1 MSKPS
6 FHGFANTSP
15 AKPRDPLWDGQ
26 RHWQVGWQKKHKA
39 GSQHPGFWLL
49 LCCFRAFWWG
59 PSPSARWGGTVGRRK
74 TDRSYVRTGTAEGE
88 RRCSRQRN
96 SVSWE
101 ERRTSLFC
109 MSHQIHPLAWGGH
122 VSYGDRGL
130 TPGLCPVPRQ
140 RGVEVSWPGWA
151 IIRLTQGLC
160 PSWGWRSE
168 QDGTTETF
176 MPGCTLLEDQTL
188 LR

>member
-1 MSKPS
+1 MGWTEALAGGVAEKAQGWESAPWVL
-6 FHGFANTSP
+6 TP
-15 AKPRDPLWDGQ
+15 A
-26 RHWQVGWQKKHKA
+26 
-39 GSQHPGFWLL
+39 LL
-49 LCCFRAFWWG
+49 LSGFLARAKSISKMRRDSRKKKDRQKLCQDWNC
-59 PSPSARWGGTVGRRK
+59 RRRK
-74 TDRSYVRTGTAEGE
+74 E

-109 MSHQIHPLAWGGH
+109 MSHHIHPLAWGGH

-151 IIRLTQGLC
+151 VIRLTQGLC
-160 PSWGWRSE
+160 PSWGWISE

-176 MPGCTLLEDQTL
+176 MPRCTLLEDQTL